1 MWTEIKQMQEFLE
14 IEVSE
19 DPNEICERMRTI
31 NVYMARSSRLLAEAK
46 AHRRKAE
53 RDTIAALPDFPT
65 MPANTLKKYLE
76 VCSYEWY
83 EIEDALENL
92 YKTCVH
98 QVDSLRSL
106 LSFSKEDL
114 RLTRLG
120 SQ

>member
-1 MWTEIKQMQEFLE
+1 MWTEIKEMQEYLE

-19 DPNEICERMRTI
+19 DPNEICERIRLI

-53 RDTIAALPDFPT
+53 RDTFANLPDCMG

-76 VCSYEWY
+76 VCAYEWY
-83 EIEDALENL
+83 EIEEALESL

-98 QVDSLRSL
+98 SIDSLRSL
-106 LSFSKEDL
+106 LSYSKEDM
-114 RLTRLG
+114 RLSRSG
-120 SQ
+120 N

>member
-1 MWTEIKQMQEFLE
+1 MWTEIKEMQEYLE

-19 DPNEICERMRTI
+19 DPNEICERIRLI

-53 RDTIAALPDFPT
+53 RDTFANLPDCME

-76 VCSYEWY
+76 VCAYEWY
-83 EIEDALENL
+83 EIEEALESL

-98 QVDSLRSL
+98 SIDSLRSL
-106 LSFSKEDL
+106 LSYSKEDM
-114 RLTRLG
+114 RLSRSG
-120 SQ
+120 N